1 MIKKSIFFGIILLI
15 LNFCAAI
22 FIEEIKFLA
31 VAMVLINF
39 GGLLWITHSMTAPLA
54 EMEKHIKA
62 VEKKNREIENK
73 RSEFV
78 ANVSHELKTPLTS
91 ISGFIETLQNGAV
104 DDPEIRNRF
113 IDIIAIETERLKRL
127 INDILLLSDIE
138 GNIHD
143 VKEDINV
150 FEVTEHVFALMEP
163 IAKEK
168 NITMIN
174 DVNSKINLTG
184 SEDKFKQML
193 VNLVEN
199 GIKYGVNDGMI
210 KVIGKEDFKH
220 IHISVIDNGI
230 GIEKK
235 DLDRVAERF
244 YRVDKSRA
252 QKAGGT
258 GLGLSIVKHTA
269 ALFNGELKVKSTP
282 GKGSEFIIK
291 ISK

>member
-1 MIKKSIFFGIILLI
+1 
-15 LNFCAAI
+15 
-22 FIEEIKFLA
+22 
-31 VAMVLINF
+31 MVLINF